1 MPTPLFKILG
11 GSLKG
16 LSLHLPPKT
25 TTRPTKAIIKQSVF
39 NVLGASIHKS
49 SFVEVF
55 GGSASMG
62 LEALSLG
69 AHQALFFE
77 KDPLVFKVLQQNI
90 QLCQARL
97 NPCNAQ
103 SYLGDAFQLLPIH
116 LANLAPQGLL
126 ILYFD
131 PPFKPNLY
139 PACWEL
145 LEKLDLT
152 RALEHGVLIILEHQ
166 SNEHMGT
173 NPPSFSIIKQR
184 KFGKTSLS
192 YYILKGK

>member
-1 MPTPLFKILG
+1 
-11 GSLKG
+11 
-16 LSLHLPPKT
+16 PPKA

-39 NVLGASIHKS
+39 NVLGTSIQNS
-49 SFVEVF
+49 SFIEVF

-116 LANLAPQGLL
+116 LANLAHQGLL

-184 KFGKTSLS
+184 KFGRTSLS
-192 YYILKGK
+192 YYIFKGK